1 MIYYFTLLKNVINVI
16 VNLLSSSG
24 HWPSRTKDKS
34 EITKCGCFIAKYGSC
49 WEMRYLIR
57 LEAIQRVSL
66 LKQVVF
72 RLFGKRFVSVR
83 YCNVLDVLFQW
94 DLFGRLCIIYV
105 KSFNWFL
112 PKLLF
117 CISLNLKVSFIR
129 GWGVKVTHLNKCI
142 QKKFCDIYERFKNLV
157 SSALRKF
164 AMDVFISI
172 KLFIIHQW
180 SRFYTFL
187 WQECH
192 SDCSTVFL

>member
-1 MIYYFTLLKNVINVI
+1 MRLFYCKIWQLLRNKISNKTWGN
-16 VNLLSSSG
+16 
-24 HWPSRTKDKS
+24 K
-34 EITKCGCFIAKYGSC
+34 
-49 WEMRYLIR
+49 
-57 LEAIQRVSL
+57 RVSL

-83 YCNVLDVLFQW
+83 CCNVSDVLFQW
-94 DLFGRLCIIYV
+94 DLFGRLYVIYV
-105 KSFNWFL
+105 KSSNWFL

-117 CISLNLKVSFIR
+117 CIQLNLKVSFIR

-142 QKKFCDIYERFKNLV
+142 QKKFFDIYERFKNLV

-164 AMDVFISI
+164 AMDVFIST

-180 SRFYTFL
+180 SRFYTNL

-192 SDCSTVFL
+192 SDCSAVFYSRRTIKWDLFGF